1 MQKLTLEMIDQIAKN
16 LKKLTKILLER
27 EFDRQN
33 QLAFGIYILQE
44 TSQNLAKLLQIEFDS
59 FFELI

>member
-1 MQKLTLEMIDQIAKN
+1 MIDQIAKN

-44 TSQNLAKLLQIEFDS
+44 TSQNLAKLLQIEFDI